1 MIVFWKLK
9 KKIQDSTL
17 LSNLILKLIW
27 WIKINLKNMIWFKN
41 KKKLYL
47 VFFIPQFISLF
58 HLIKLQN
65 DSIEKKFQDR
75 IKKKNSFT
83 SLFISEVTLLF
94 FYL

>member
-75 IKKKNSFT
+75 IKKKT
-83 SLFISEVTLLF
+83 ASLRCS
-94 FYL
+94 